1 MESIAPVK
9 ILLAEDS
16 EDSEDEAVVVAKHQ
30 GRIEVKSELGK
41 GTTLRLPSPL
51 ENRRTG
57 GGR

>member
-9 ILLAEDS
+9 ILLA

-41 GTTLRLPSPL
+41 GTTLPLPSPL